1 MYLNDL
7 LPQKNKEIRIQKI
20 LSDVLKIDVKEKS
33 DRKEKSSEE
42 TIEFLTEQ
50 MIKEVQ
56 KALR

>member
-33 DRKEKSSEE
+33 DRKEKSGEE
-42 TIEFLTEQ
+42 TIEFLSEQ